1 MPKWDLILLLGA
13 FLLLSLSVAGQAELI
28 ERWRHALDE
37 QHRRTLIR
45 EDLFK
50 LQRLTAEAESGFR
63 SYAATG
69 QRVSLDPL
77 GKAEEQL
84 RPILDHLLELLA
96 DSPPLQHQVRT
107 LGLWLLDHLRHRRW
121 LTSQIDAG
129 FQSEVISSLP
139 RGEALALLLAIEN
152 AFRELESR
160 VDHKFADAELEDEEF
175 RRQMLRGLLLAECGI
190 IVASGVTGG
199 LLVLLF
205 RRFSRARVSRTDQRI
220 AAVGHVAS

>member
-1 MPKWDLILLLGA
+1 MPKRDLILLLGA
-13 FLLLSLSVAGQAELI
+13 FLLLSLSVAGQVELI

-45 EDLFK
+45 EDLFQ
-50 LQRLTAEAESGFR
+50 LQRFTAEAESGFR
-63 SYAATG
+63 SYVATG
-69 QRVSLDPL
+69 QRVSLDQL

-84 RPILDHLLELLA
+84 RPILGHLLALLA

-107 LGLWLLDHLRHRRW
+107 LGLWLLDHLQHRRW
-121 LTSQIDAG
+121 LTSQFDAG
-129 FQSEVISSLP
+129 LRSEVISSLQ

-175 RRQMLRGLLLAECGI
+175 RRQMLRGLLLAESGI
-190 IVASGVTGG
+190 IVASGVAGG

-205 RRFSRARVSRTDQRI
+205 RRFSSARVGRADQRI
-220 AAVGHVAS
+220 VEVGHAAS